1 MFKRF
6 YDAHILDD
14 RVARVAGFNPYYPNI
29 QSGLDDPIIIDGKE
43 FINLASNNYLG
54 LSCDPRVI
62 EAAVEGVKKYG
73 VSMCAT
79 PVASGYSD
87 LFREAEEK
95 LSEFAGVEDSVIFP
109 SCYQANNGLFQAI
122 AGTDDLILIDR
133 FAHSS
138 LIEGIKVVG
147 CKYRPFRHNDVNHLE
162 EILKKSSRFNQVFVV
177 TESVFST
184 EGSIAP
190 FKEINNLCE
199 KYDAIPVVDDSHGI
213 GVIGENGKGILE
225 YSGITK
231 YNGIYTASLGKALAA
246 SGGMVG
252 AKKSLIHY
260 LRYSVSHL
268 IYSTAVLPGSMSALL
283 TVIQIIQN
291 EFQPMAVRMWD
302 YSRQISDA
310 LMLSGILLTNSST
323 PIRSICSGNSVET
336 LKLARKLYE
345 LGILTTP
352 FIYPSVPE
360 NEGRIR
366 LIAGAN
372 LKISSIDYVV
382 RCFSKLK
389 SDKP

>member
-1 MFKRF
+1 MNVKRF

-62 EAAVEGVKKYG
+62 EAAVDGVKKYG

-268 IYSTAVLPGSMSALL
+268 IYSTAVLPGSLSALL

-291 EFQPMAVRMWD
+291 EFQPMAGRMWD

-323 PIRSICSGNSVET
+323 PIRSIRSGNSVET
-336 LKLARKLYE
+336 L
-345 LGILTTP
+345 
-352 FIYPSVPE
+352 
-360 NEGRIR
+360 N
-366 LIAGAN
+366 
-372 LKISSIDYVV
+372 
-382 RCFSKLK
+382 
-389 SDKP
+389 